1 MRSITV
7 TAERGE
13 SNGKESSLLQQ
24 RPQVVPDDETEYV
37 KRGSLWFPVSREQEM
52 ISRKQAGYVLDKHGL
67 PFERSHRLEKRDKYR
82 HNEPYDTFSSISP
95 DGQKKSEWYVDWNTG
110 HENYIRAARRSYA
123 AKLGWQRRKRKN
135 AR

>member
-1 MRSITV
+1 MRSITAI
-7 TAERGE
+7 AERGDG
-13 SNGKESSLLQQ
+13 NGKESSLLQQ
-24 RPQVVPDDETEYV
+24 RPQVVPDDENGICEAR
-37 KRGSLWFPVSREQEM
+37 KPLVSRFAEQEM

-95 DGQKKSEWYVDWNTG
+95 DGQQKSEWYVDWNTG

>member
-1 MRSITV
+1 MSKKIPYY
-7 TAERGE
+7 
-13 SNGKESSLLQQ
+13 SNDRKLF
-24 RPQVVPDDETEYV
+24 PMTKTEYV
-37 KRGSLWFPVSREQEM
+37 RRGGRWFPVSREREM

-67 PFERSHRLEKRDKYR
+67 PFERSHRLEKRDRYR

-110 HENYIRAARRSYA
+110 HENYMRAARRSYA
-123 AKLGWQRRKRKN
+123 ARLGWQRRKRKN